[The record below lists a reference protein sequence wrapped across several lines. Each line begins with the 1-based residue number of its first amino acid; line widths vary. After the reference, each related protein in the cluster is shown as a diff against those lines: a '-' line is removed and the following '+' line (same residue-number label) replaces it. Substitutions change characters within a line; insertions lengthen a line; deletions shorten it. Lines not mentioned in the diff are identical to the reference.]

1 MSGGTGSSHRTGLA
15 ERLES
20 EAVTGSGER
29 GNMFLDAQTSARLSA
44 FKARLRALE
53 SPMVKENPGGDK
65 FSCGGV
71 CLFQLGL
78 GSTVHYTVKKVS
90 DFSVPSREH

>member
-1 MSGGTGSSHRTGLA
+1 MA
-15 ERLES
+15 
-20 EAVTGSGER
+20 TGSGER

-65 FSCGGV
+65 FSCEVGDV
-71 CLFQLGL
+71 F
-78 GSTVHYTVKKVS
+78 
-90 DFSVPSREH
+90 VPSQCTTL